1 MRARMALDVSNI
13 VCELREILLRNKPQA
28 MLDVSS
34 KGTVPVLVLKN
45 GDVLDESLDVILWAL
60 KQHDP
65 EQWLVPEHG
74 SLEDAL
80 KLIERNDDEFKHHLD
95 RYKYATRYPEVD
107 ATDHRTQGAGFLHI
121 LNKHMSEHVFLFGER
136 MCIADIAIAPFVR
149 QFEIADPEWFG
160 KQDWPSLQKW
170 LDVFKQ
176 GELFK
181 RVMRKVALW
190 ESGQSPVLFNG

>member
-1 MRARMALDVSNI
+1 
-13 VCELREILLRNKPQA
+13 
-28 MLDVSS
+28 
-34 KGTVPVLVLKN
+34 
-45 GDVLDESLDVILWAL
+45 
-60 KQHDP
+60 
-65 EQWLVPEHG
+65 
-74 SLEDAL
+74 
-80 KLIERNDDEFKHHLD
+80 
-95 RYKYATRYPEVD
+95 
-107 ATDHRTQGAGFLHI
+107 
-121 LNKHMSEHVFLFGER
+121 